1 MVRGTVVAS
10 ICLLAH
16 ALLYETAIWSAG
28 TSERSRRDMPAR
40 VSVIRES
47 AEETMQWI
55 PLDPQAITDASRP
68 KPDLPPSHF
77 QPVDVH
83 KALDEVALLI
93 PDVDLPPTP
102 DATVADAGRLSM
114 MYGRY
119 MGQITARIDRAW
131 LRPRTPTG
139 ASAFACQVSVT
150 QDTAGNVMEM
160 ALEHCNGDT
169 RWQLSLVQAIQA
181 ASPLPAPP
189 DPDVF
194 SRTLHL
200 AFSAEAYTSRS
211 APELYEPEAL
221 ARVAEAAQDTQVPN
235 VALQRLT
242 NSQASGVIKLTITGD
257 DKKVEFQNI
266 AGTVNGA
273 NQ

>member
-1 MVRGTVVAS
+1 VAS

-28 TSERSRRDMPAR
+28 TPERSPRDMPAR
-40 VSVIRES
+40 VSLTS
-47 AEETMQWI
+47 ASGEETMQWI

-68 KPDLPPSHF
+68 KPDLPPNHF
-77 QPVDVH
+77 QRDDVR
-83 KALDEVALLI
+83 KTLDEVALLI
-93 PDVDLPPTP
+93 PDVDLSPTP

-131 LRPRTPTG
+131 LRPRTPIG
-139 ASAFACQVSVT
+139 ASAFSCQVSVN
-150 QDTAGNVMEM
+150 QDAVGTVMEI
-160 ALEHCNGDT
+160 ALEQCNGDT
-169 RWQLSLVQAIQA
+169 RWQLSLVQAIQS

-194 SRTLHL
+194 SRKLHL
-200 AFSAEAYTSRS
+200 AFTAEAYSSRS
-211 APELYEPEAL
+211 PPELYEPEAL
-221 ARVAEAAQDTQVPN
+221 ARVVQAPQNTQQAD
-235 VALQRLT
+235 VALQHSANLQMPR
-242 NSQASGVIKLTITGD
+242 VIKLTITGD
-257 DKKVEFQNI
+257 RKKVELQNT
-266 AGTVNGA
+266 AGTANAA